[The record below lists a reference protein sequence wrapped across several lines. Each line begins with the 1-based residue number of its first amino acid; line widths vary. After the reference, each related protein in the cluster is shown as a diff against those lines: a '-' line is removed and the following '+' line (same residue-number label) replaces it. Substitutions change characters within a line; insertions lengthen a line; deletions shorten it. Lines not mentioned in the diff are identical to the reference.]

1 MGTSGEAL
9 ASGTDGSS
17 GTTPT
22 TGEVVLVDGEV
33 ISITDSAGD
42 QLGVEVKDDTTITT
56 SHDADLSD
64 VKKGDT
70 VTVTGTTSDSS
81 LEATTVEVSK

>member
-22 TGEVVLVDGEV
+22 TGEVVLVDGDV
-33 ISITDSAGD
+33 ISITESAGD
-42 QLGVEVKDDTTITT
+42 QLGVEVKDDTTIT
-56 SHDADLSD
+56 HDADLSD